1 MLFCI
6 GLCLDNRSGFQ
17 HPVCGRSESIMETP
31 PPIPSAPAPAVPR
44 APEMSLSARLLN
56 IFAVPGD
63 VFEEV
68 KQSRVRTG
76 NWLLP
81 LLLTGLVAAISGI
94 IIAMQPAIQQQKK
107 ELLEKGIEENV
118 KAGRMSR
125 QQADQYE
132 NFLGPIIRPPLS
144 HILAGLGGIL
154 FGALKVFGWAFAMW
168 LLGLSLLKARVSY
181 MKLAEVAGLA
191 AMIGVLGM
199 IVTMLLQVNF
209 SNLASSPSL
218 AMTVK
223 PDPKSPMFLVLQALN
238 LFDIWQLCLMAAGL
252 ARLAGVPFMRAGFA
266 VFGFWLVMMTGCIT
280 VFAALGRMFG

>member
-1 MLFCI
+1 
-6 GLCLDNRSGFQ
+6 
-17 HPVCGRSESIMETP
+17 
-31 PPIPSAPAPAVPR
+31 
-44 APEMSLSARLLN
+44 MSLFARLLN

-81 LLLTGLVAAISGI
+81 LLLTGLMATITGI
-94 IIAMQPAIQQQKK
+94 IISMQPAIQQQLK
-107 ELLEKGIEENV
+107 EQREKGIEESV
-118 KAGRMSR
+118 KAGKMSR
-125 QQADQYE
+125 QQADKIE
-132 NFLGPIIRPPLS
+132 GVFNSMTRPPLLQ
-144 HILAGLGGIL
+144 ILAGLGGIVV
-154 FGALKVFGWAFAMW
+154 GTLKVFGWAFALW
-168 LLGLSLLKARVSY
+168 LLGILLLKARVSY

-266 VFGFWLVMMTGCIT
+266 VFGFWLVMMTGFIT
-280 VFAALGRMFG
+280 VIAALGRVFG